1 MNNFKRSNLQ
11 PPATYYKKEE
21 IKLTGRGEWR
31 NALCPFHDD
40 HQPSLRVNLDRGGFK
55 CMSCG
60 IKGGDIL
67 SFHMQRYGLGFI
79 AAAKQLGARWPP
91 DERLAKSARG
101 CGNVA

>member
-40 HQPSLRVNLDRGGFK
+40 HNPSLRIHINTGGFK
-55 CMSCG
+55 CMACG
-60 IKGGDIL
+60 VHGGDVLAFHMRRHGL
-67 SFHMQRYGLGFI
+67 SFKQ
-79 AAAKQLGARWPP
+79 AAKDLGTWEA
-91 DERLAKSARG
+91 A
-101 CGNVA
+101 